1 MKKASISKVLLLQAS
16 LMCSILAIL
25 LVAALSHLDLGPGPL
40 LLAALVCI
48 TAILLLEPARD
59 RRRVASGGVPR
70 ALEQGWLP
78 PEEVNRLRSSG
89 DGFEVYGQIMSGG
102 RQPSDFCELFD
113 QDPTRLGLA
122 LGKVGG
128 HGLPAALFRSRC
140 RTLLAGTL
148 GCGDSPAR
156 AVVALNHELF
166 SHDGQNFASLEC
178 ASFDPYSGTLEIV
191 SAAHPAALLLR
202 DGRLTSLAT
211 GNSLPVGLTDDG
223 RWRSHRYRL
232 RPGDQVIFVSD
243 GALDAQNSKR
253 ESFGLRRLSRVL
265 AQGLRP
271 RELPSRVRRA
281 VLDFAQGQTDDITV
295 LILKVT
301 QSSQRMQKTA

>member
-40 LLAALVCI
+40 LLSALVCI
-48 TAILLLEPARD
+48 TAILMLEPARE
-59 RRRVASGGVPR
+59 RRRVASGGLPR
-70 ALEQGWLP
+70 ALEHGWLP
-78 PEEVNRLRSSG
+78 PEEVNRLRYSG

-102 RQPSDFCELFD
+102 RQPSDFCEVFD
-113 QDPTRLGLA
+113 QDRSHLGLA

-128 HGLPAALFRSRC
+128 QGLPAALFRSRC

-148 GCGDSPAR
+148 GCGDSPASTV
-156 AVVALNHELF
+156 AALNQELF
-166 SHDGQNFASLEC
+166 RQDGQNFASLEC
-178 ASFDPYSGTLEIV
+178 ASFEPCTGTLEVV

-202 DGRLTSLAT
+202 DGRLTGLAT

-223 RWRSHRYRL
+223 RWRSHRYQL
-232 RPGDQVIFVSD
+232 RPGDQVIFFSD
-243 GALDAQNSKR
+243 GALEAQNSNR

-271 RELPSRVRRA
+271 RELPARVRRA
-281 VLDFAQGQTDDITV
+281 VLDFAHGQTDDITV

-301 QSSQRMQKTA
+301 QTSQRMQKTA